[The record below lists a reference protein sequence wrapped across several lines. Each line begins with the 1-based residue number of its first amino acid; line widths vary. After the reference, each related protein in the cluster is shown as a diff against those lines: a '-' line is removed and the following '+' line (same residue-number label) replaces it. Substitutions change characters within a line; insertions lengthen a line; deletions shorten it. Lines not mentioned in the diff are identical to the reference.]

1 MPEEWPGRQTFEFSH
16 LCQNDSSVS
25 VQAASGFCFSAAQL
39 DPEVDNVHSFKKEQQ
54 GCATFERKIFSKNH
68 ITKLFTQS
76 MFICPDVFNVLIQ

>member
-39 DPEVDNVHSFKKEQQ
+39 GPEVDNVHSFKKSSK
-54 GCATFERKIFSKNH
+54 ATPHFLVWLKEKYL
-68 ITKLFTQS
+68 TKS
-76 MFICPDVFNVLIQ
+76 HN